1 MVYNRDFVD
10 RNFNQGDPL
19 QDIFTLSENQV
30 EANEA
35 YLRVFRSIF
44 DKAGQI
50 GHYNM
55 MTGTV
60 IETLVTKRRL

>member
-10 RNFNQGDPL
+10 RNLNQGDPL

-35 YLRVFRSIF
+35 YFPVFRSIF
-44 DKAGQI
+44 SKAGQI
-50 GHYNM
+50 RHY
-55 MTGTV
+55 T
-60 IETLVTKRRL
+60 